1 MFARSLTLLVRISQ
15 MNIQKNFPLLAYNT
29 FGIAA
34 TAKIFAEA
42 LTVNDLLDALRLGIR
57 PVFVLGGGSNVLFTH
72 DPEGLMLKNSIRGI
86 EVVRVFKNKV
96 WVKIGGG
103 EVWHDFVLWAVQN
116 GYGGVE
122 NLSLIPGTVGAAP
135 VQNIGAYGVELKDV
149 FVSLEAV
156 ELASGTLRRFSHADC
171 QFGYRDSFFKKEG
184 KGKYCI
190 TSVTLSLTRER
201 HRINISYGDIRK
213 TLETNGV
220 SQPTIADVSRA
231 VVQIRS
237 SKLPDPAKIG
247 NCGSFF
253 KNPETERAVLERIR
267 ATHPQAPHFDLPDGR
282 VKIPAGWLIEQCGWK
297 GKRVG
302 NTGCYEK
309 QALVLVNHGG
319 ATGEEVKK
327 LAFAIIDSVEKTF
340 GLRLEPE
347 VNIL

>member
-1 MFARSLTLLVRISQ
+1 MKIQENVSLL
-15 MNIQKNFPLLAYNT
+15 PYNT
-29 FGIAA
+29 FGIP
-34 TAKIFAEA
+34 AKAGFFAEA
-42 LTVNDLLDALRLGIR
+42 LTVNHLREALRLNIR
-57 PVFVLGGGSNVLFTH
+57 PVFVLGGGSNVLFTR
-72 DPEGLMLKNSIRGI
+72 DPEGLVLKNSIRGI
-86 EVVRVFKNKV
+86 EVVRRFKNRI

-103 EVWHDFVLWAVQN
+103 EVWHDFVVWAVQN
-116 GYGGVE
+116 DYGGVE
-122 NLSLIPGTVGAAP
+122 NLSLIPGSTGAAP

-149 FVSLEAV
+149 FVGLQAV
-156 ELASGTLRRFSHADC
+156 ELATGKLCYFSRAEC
-171 QFGYRDSFFKKEG
+171 RFGYRDSFFKKEG

-190 TSVTLSLTRER
+190 TAVTLSLTARN

-213 TLETNGV
+213 TLEANGIG
-220 SQPTIADVSRA
+220 QPTIADVSRA
-231 VVQIRS
+231 VIHIRS

-267 ATHPQAPHFDLPDGR
+267 LTSPQVPHFDLPDGR

-319 ATGEEVKK
+319 ATGEEVKN
-327 LAFAIIDSVEKTF
+327 LAYAIIDSVEKTF